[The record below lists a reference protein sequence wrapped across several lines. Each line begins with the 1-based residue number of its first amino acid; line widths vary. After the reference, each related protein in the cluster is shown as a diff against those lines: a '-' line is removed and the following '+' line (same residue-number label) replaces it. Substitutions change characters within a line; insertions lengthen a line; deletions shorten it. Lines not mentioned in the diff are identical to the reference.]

1 MSVETRLG
9 EPIRVVFASWEVLNL
24 MSSSRVN
31 AVEVLY
37 AAFPAL
43 MYIDPTLGTPLLE
56 PLFRFQVSPDYGVQ
70 FAAKDLGMSYN
81 DAKTDIWATFRRIEL
96 S

>member
-1 MSVETRLG
+1 
-9 EPIRVVFASWEVLNL
+9 

-70 FAAKDLGMSYN
+70 FAAKDLGMFYN
-81 DAKTDIWATFRRIEL
+81 DAKTNIWTTFRRIEL